1 MLIVSNTIFAHL
13 HSRLQSIKNECGW
26 KFKICIFNKY
36 SNSNAKKIGKS
47 HDWKMATANIEIMFG
62 IEIITFKLL
71 IHQMIHL
78 TTNGLM
84 VYIFQIIY

>member
-26 KFKICIFNKY
+26 KLKICIFNKY

-47 HDWKMATANIEIMFG
+47 HDWKMATANIEVMFG
-62 IEIITFKLL
+62 MYRDY
-71 IHQMIHL
+71 H
-78 TTNGLM
+78 
-84 VYIFQIIY
+84 FQIINSPDDSLDY

>member
-13 HSRLQSIKNECGW
+13 HSLLQSIKNECSW

-47 HDWKMATANIEIMFG
+47 HDWKMATANIEVMFG
-62 IEIITFKLL
+62 MYRDY
-71 IHQMIHL
+71 H
-78 TTNGLM
+78 
-84 VYIFQIIY
+84 FQIINSPDDSLDY